1 MRRIVMLGCLAA
13 SAMGCEATRPNLSCG
28 PCALRPQAGAALAP
42 SKLGAPSYLP
52 PTVREVRGSSV
63 EDVAESRP
71 QAAAV
76 NQDVLLIPRW
86 VYVPYSPHVPSGPT
100 KLPGGAATG
109 PFVQTNGQMT
119 VMPPMGGSQPN
130 DTMEECLQQMK
141 LLNARIGELEAKN
154 ASRSTIAAPMMPSVP
169 QMLPAAPQMLPLP
182 PIPAMVPAIPM
193 AK

>member
-28 PCALRPQAGAALAP
+28 PCALRPEAGAALSP
-42 SKLGAPSYLP
+42 SKPGAPSYLP
-52 PTVREVRGSSV
+52 PTVREVRGSVV

-71 QAAAV
+71 QAAAA

-100 KLPGGAATG
+100 KLPGGSATG

-154 ASRSTIAAPMMPSVP
+154 ASRPTITAPV
-169 QMLPAAPQMLPLP
+169 LPAVPQMLPLP
-182 PIPAMVPAIPM
+182 PPLSIPAMVPAIPM